1 MLCRKRTIVALT
13 TLTALAAPAAQAQF
27 GRILRREKPR
37 QAATTAAPARTAAT
51 TGSGQLQIGRD
62 TTRQLDR
69 ASVLLK
75 SGGVAELR
83 FYRGNT
89 PYVFTGSWHP
99 RRRDIVNLQLN
110 RRDGVPIEA
119 SGRVYLHRDA
129 EVRRVEIGGQE
140 RGKSLQVS
148 FQMDPAS
155 SGEAAASSQT
165 HRGDG
170 RLELGPS
177 TSRNLDKVSI
187 LLQRGGT
194 AELRFFRGST
204 PYIFTGTWQE
214 RRRNNVHLRLQW
226 RDQQPITAS
235 GALTFRPDGELAR
248 ILING
253 QERQARLNVS
263 FECEGGSTP
272 SSGPFDYIDA
282 ADRARSR

>member
-1 MLCRKRTIVALT
+1 MFGSKRTIVALT

-27 GRILRREKPR
+27 GRILRRDKPE
-37 QAATTAAPARTAAT
+37 QAATAAIPARTGAT

-89 PYVFTGSWHP
+89 PYVFTGTWHA
-99 RRRDIVNLQLN
+99 RRGDIVNLQLN

-119 SGRVYLHRDA
+119 NGRVYRQRDS
-129 EVRRVEIGGQE
+129 ELQRVEIGGQE
-140 RGKSLQVS
+140 RGKTLQVS
-148 FQMDPAS
+148 FQMEQAGS
-155 SGEAAASSQT
+155 QQAVASSQT

-170 RLELGPS
+170 RLELGS
-177 TSRNLDKVSI
+177 GTTRDLDKVSV

-214 RRRNNVHLRLQW
+214 RRRNNVDLRLQW
-226 RDQQPITAS
+226 RDQQPITAT
-235 GALTFRPDGELAR
+235 GALTFGPDGELAR

-253 QERQARLNVS
+253 QERQTRLNLS
-263 FECEGGSTP
+263 FQCEAGSAP

-282 ADRARSR
+282 ADKARSR